1 MCAKLASFKAC
12 KFNKVLNKNVK
23 VSLKNVFKISVFSVI
38 NKLDLKSKIIKTLKF
53 LAFLALGILLFWL
66 VYKDQDAERL
76 KSILK
81 NDVNYWWVWLSLF
94 IGFLSHISRTMRWN
108 LMIEPLGKKPR
119 MLNTFLA
126 VMVGYLMNL
135 VLPRMGEISRCGVL
149 ARYEKMSFTQLIGTV
164 VVERIIDVIMLLLLT
179 LVVIVGQFGQVLQF
193 LDNNPDV
200 KEKLGNVAFSPWV
213 VVVLIV
219 LAIIFYFSRKRMK
232 KTTAF
237 AKVRDILTKFVEGL
251 KSIKDM
257 KNKWAFIFHSVFIW
271 VMYYL
276 MLYVVF
282 FSFGFT
288 SHLSAIAGLTAFVFG
303 SYGMVAPVQGG
314 IGAWHFMVVQAL
326 MVYGIDKSDG
336 MVFALL
342 AHTSMT
348 GMMIVLGLIS
358 LLILP
363 FINRRTN

>member
-1 MCAKLASFKAC
+1 MKPRL
-12 KFNKVLNKNVK
+12 
-23 VSLKNVFKISVFSVI
+23 
-38 NKLDLKSKIIKTLKF
+38 IKTLKF

-66 VYKDQDAERL
+66 VYKDQDVDRL
-76 KSILK
+76 KSMLK

-94 IGFLSHISRTMRWN
+94 LGLLSHISRTMRWN

-119 MLNTFLA
+119 LLNTFLA

-135 VLPRMGEISRCGVL
+135 VFPRMGEISRCGVL

-164 VVERIIDVIMLLLLT
+164 VVERIIDVIMLLILT
-179 LVVIVGQFGQVLQF
+179 FIVIISQFGQVIQF

-200 KEKLGNVAFSPWV
+200 KEKLNSIASSPWV
-213 VVVLIV
+213 ILIV
-219 LAIIFYFSRKRMK
+219 IAVFIFLYIFRKRLMK
-232 KTTAF
+232 SVVF
-237 AKVRDILTKFVEGL
+237 EKVRGTMANFADGL

-257 KNKWAFIFHSVFIW
+257 KNKWAFIFHSIFIW
-271 VMYYL
+271 LMYYL

-282 FSFGFT
+282 FSFDFT
-288 SHLSAIAGLTAFVFG
+288 SHLSPIVGLTTFVLG

-326 MVYGIDKSDG
+326 MVYGIDKADG

-348 GMMIVLGLIS
+348 AMMIVVGLIS

-363 FINRRTN
+363 FINGSKS